1 MCCNRIR
8 FTIVA
13 FKLACGEA
21 RGGRIPRQWVCNRRA
36 TKPQANLS
44 ATQRAAVLFRA
55 DFVVRSLQ
63 IHCGI
68 CSSLSPRLREKF
80 RAAIVKP
87 ILLQHTN
94 VPPLPLP
101 LAESSGNL
109 EESMWQLCKE
119 FLSFLKQE
127 KKWWLIPLIVV
138 LLTLAGLILFSGSS
152 VLAPFMYPFM

>member
-1 MCCNRIR
+1 MNSFLWAQLVCCNRIR

-13 FKLACGEA
+13 FKWACSEA

-36 TKPQANLS
+36 TKPQANLN

-80 RAAIVKP
+80 HAAIVKP
-87 ILLQHTN
+87 ILLQHTRPSTS
-94 VPPLPLP
+94 VIPD
-101 LAESSGNL
+101 
-109 EESMWQLCKE
+109 
-119 FLSFLKQE
+119 
-127 KKWWLIPLIVV
+127 LI
-138 LLTLAGLILFSGSS
+138 
-152 VLAPFMYPFM
+152 